1 MNFYARRFNLYLVL
15 LLALP
20 WVGCAL
26 FDKKK
31 TPEKAGAIRLHI
43 ESPVTLPEKTITVT
57 LLRSSPVV
65 VTVES
70 EPLLTEASLLAAA
83 LVETPGGFAVRVKF
97 DETAGWML
105 EQATARNPGK
115 HLVIFGQWGET
126 KAQGRFLAA
135 PVINRRI
142 GDATV
147 TFTPDASREE
157 AQQMVDGL
165 NNLAKIMHTPQKK

>member
-20 WVGCAL
+20 WCGCAT
-26 FDKKK
+26 FHKKK
-31 TPEKAGAIRLHI
+31 APEKTGAIRLHI
-43 ESPVTLPEKTITVT
+43 ESPMSLPEKTITIT

-65 VTVES
+65 VTVET
-70 EPLLTEASLLAAA
+70 EPMLTEASLLAAA
-83 LVETPGGFAVRVKF
+83 LVETPGGFAVHLKF

-126 KAQGRFLAA
+126 KADGRFIAA
-135 PVINRRI
+135 PVINHRI
-142 GDATV
+142 ADATV

-165 NNLAKIMHTPQKK
+165 NNLAKILHTPQKK